1 MSLRFLSKIGPVAPR
16 QIVGRRLPQ
25 TAVCQRG
32 VFYTQ
37 DKRGST
43 REEVGILVLGLGL
56 LSSSVIWAIKEGAF
70 TLHMTPDEVAKVDGT
85 LISIF
90 SKAATPLPN
99 PLKCN

>member
-1 MSLRFLSKIGPVAPR
+1 MSSRFLSRIGLVAPR
-16 QIVGRRLPQ
+16 QILGRRFPQ

-37 DKRGST
+37 DKRVST

-70 TLHMTPDEVAKVDGT
+70 TLHMTPDEVAKARERE
-85 LISIF
+85 
-90 SKAATPLPN
+90 AAE
-99 PLKCN
+99 K